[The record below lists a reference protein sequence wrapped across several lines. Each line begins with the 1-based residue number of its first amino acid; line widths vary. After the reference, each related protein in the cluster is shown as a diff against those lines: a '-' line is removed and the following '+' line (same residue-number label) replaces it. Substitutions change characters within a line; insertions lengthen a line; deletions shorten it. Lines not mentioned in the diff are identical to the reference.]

1 MKLLFKKTLTLAL
14 LIILPLLS
22 CNSDDS
28 PSSNSQ
34 LASQVQSQAVNG
46 TWNVS
51 LFNED
56 GVNKTSLF
64 EGFNFV
70 FTVDGTV
77 SATNNTDLVS
87 GTWVTGVDDSTP
99 KFILFFVVSS
109 GPFEEISE
117 DWRIL
122 SVSPT
127 KMEFRH
133 VSGGDGSIDLLTFTK
148 N

>member
-1 MKLLFKKTLTLAL
+1 MKFLIKKTLALAL
-14 LIILPLLS
+14 LIMMPLIS
-22 CNSDDS
+22 CSSDDS

-46 TWNVS
+46 NWRVT

-70 FTVDGTV
+70 FTADGTV

-87 GTWVTGVDDSTP
+87 GTWITGVDDSTP
-99 KFILFFVVSS
+99 KFILLFAVNS

-122 SVSPT
+122 SVSST